1 MSLYG
6 NSLYGNLNKYI
17 HIYICISQVD
27 IFLSKLLKKLNSNKE
42 RVKSMTISKTLR
54 SVGKPYFQ
62 LTCSL

>member
-6 NSLYGNLNKYI
+6 NSLYGNLNKY
-17 HIYICISQVD
+17 IYICISQVD